1 MFRII
6 VFLGIFALFAFAENC
21 DFSNEA
27 QRECEIDIKNPPLML
42 HKFAKA
48 DGSEYSEY
56 RACINGGDIEI
67 DNARFEVL
75 DCSMVESKS
84 GNLTE
89 GVSITNGKNLLKN
102 KIVTLKQD
110 NVLMRVAGDLIVDSG
125 VRFNIKNPKNFVVEI
140 IEGTNTKSNL
150 VLERGALLK
159 ISSLIMPEGRNSSV
173 WLNTFYGGIYERE
186 FIDTINQKNP
196 KLRGEMETLL
206 NIDDMFALSRDGESV
221 LSFNGNIFCGPEV
234 NPLDLNIKDYTLKR
248 LFRTKNNSTASPN
261 KANAVCDVREGGC
274 FDNILNFSN
283 QKIDTKNYKIATAKA
298 NIIPT
303 YEIFIESGKI
313 ISSDNRNIA
322 SIAPNA
328 KINEQNFGKCETPTK
343 VAFEKAVIDEYLAS
357 NGLIAPKDATKIA
370 QNASGATDSTKDSSA
385 NLSGESKEALVAQ
398 NEADNHSPIKAEL
411 QAELDENIQDLLKT
425 FGIKKETE
433 TATDSAQVAQK
444 AEDSSKDLAQNAK
457 DSSKSTADSPKAVAD
472 SSTPNKESQKELE
485 VAQDSTKKAE
495 TEKTAKSAESTKS
508 AEVAKT
514 DESKE
519 TKKDSKSTQI
529 AQDSTKKEVESSAD
543 STKQA
548 ESKQIAKAEDSTK
561 SATKP
566 ATKSAESKE
575 PKETKDLATKD
586 SKQSPQTTESSAD
599 SKAIAKAE
607 PKAESQPESKPK
619 EAPKATDSKAES
631 KQTQIADANKAD
643 DENLK
648 KALLEPEKKID
659 KQPDRKPKPAG
670 KDEFFIV
677 EKDAYNKLNKDCY
690 GDLKCLY
697 KALQPYD
704 GVVWSKKSSKDKQ
717 NTLYFVNLSDDNITI
732 DCEVRN
738 YYGKNLKKSY
748 ALSHINKI
756 AALDMKFE
764 SSYDRTQVICKTP
777 KTTKATNKIIV
788 TPASFDLKYHF
799 ANEGTGA
806 IPTLKAGIIKI
817 TFDES
822 RALTLEGDVDNG
834 FSGNLAMQNLT
845 FTQKNKCDGAPNAD
859 ITAPNGMNLRFK
871 KGYLQN
877 HYADISANTIAFGH
891 LNMDFKIA
899 NNDNSCVDGIS
910 SGLEPQCISAN
921 IAKDISII
929 PANFRV
935 KTDILA
941 DNGSNQIAYY
951 GQIDDKRTF
960 RYNPLLSVDIEAL
973 DGDNKPI
980 DVNKSCNYGSIE
992 LSLKNDKLIEFKRS
1006 SSDRLNSRIMAYLR
1020 DFEKPTGTNL
1030 KAYFGISKIVDKY
1043 KNSRTITQSDA
1054 VEPIEVTLTDF
1065 QFNVRFKNG
1074 KSQFDYDN
1082 VEVYDR
1088 LDENSNP
1095 LGILFV
1101 RGRLQTNDIKGDTE
1115 TSPSLI
1121 AKYAIYCKSCDKQIL
1136 AKYLQSEPEIES
1148 PYWYI
1153 NNKHPSGLYLSNA
1166 FIKIPQNSK
1175 NRIEIQNSNNAL
1187 EGRQQ
1192 ITFKGKKSGIYAIAI
1207 AQRSTEFAPY
1217 LNYSEDYKNTYI
1229 SNSFNV
1235 MISEPERKD
1244 ILLDIE
1250 TIKKEDSE
1258 AKSTPKVAPKVTPKS
1273 AQKSTPKPKP
1283 TAQKVQNKDGVWL
1296 DIEE

>member
-48 DGSEYSEY
+48 DGSEYAEY

-102 KIVTLKQD
+102 KIVSLKQD
-110 NVLMRVAGDLIVDSG
+110 NVLMRVAGDLIIDSG

-221 LSFNGNIFCGPEV
+221 LGFNGNIFCGPAV
-234 NPLDLNIKDYTLKR
+234 NPMDLSNKDYTLKR

-261 KANAVCDVREGGC
+261 KANAVCSVKEGGC
-274 FDNILNFSN
+274 FDNLVNFSN

-343 VAFEKAVIDEYLAS
+343 VAFEKAVIDEYLAA
-357 NGLIAPKDATKIA
+357 NGLSAPKDTATKIA
-370 QNASGATDSTKDSSA
+370 QNANQNASGTTDSAKDSSA
-385 NLSGESKEALVAQ
+385 DLSGESKEALLAQ
-398 NEADNHSPIKAEL
+398 NEAEAHSPINAEL

-425 FGIKKETE
+425 FGIKKEAE
-433 TATDSAQVAQK
+433 TTADSAQK
-444 AEDSSKDLAQNAK
+444 AEDLGKSK
-457 DSSKSTADSPKAVAD
+457 ADSPKAVAD

-485 VAQDSTKKAE
+485 VAQDST
-495 TEKTAKSAESTKS
+495 AESTKSTEATKS

-514 DESKE
+514 AESKAESKE
-519 TKKDSKSTQI
+519 TQKDSKQSPKSTQI
-529 AQDSTKKEVESSAD
+529 AQDSTKDEAKSVAD

-566 ATKSAESKE
+566 AESKE

-586 SKQSPQTTESSAD
+586 SKKSPKTTESSAD

-607 PKAESQPESKPK
+607 PKAESQPK
-619 EAPKATDSKAES
+619 EAPKATDSKAQSEPE
-631 KQTQIADANKAD
+631 KVANADKAD
-643 DENLK
+643 DEKLK
-648 KALLEPEKKID
+648 QALLDEKVEKKID

-748 ALSHINKI
+748 ALSHTNKI

-764 SSYDRTQVICKTP
+764 SSHDRTQVICKTP

-817 TFDES
+817 AFDES

-845 FTQKNKCDGAPNAD
+845 FTQKNKCDGAPNVD
-859 ITAPNGMNLRFK
+859 ISAPNGVNLRFK

-899 NNDNSCVDGIS
+899 NNDNSCVSGIS
-910 SGLEPQCISAN
+910 SGLEPLCTSAN

-1006 SSDRLNSRIMAYLR
+1006 SSDRLNSRIVSYLR
-1020 DFEKPTGTNL
+1020 DFEKPAGTNL

-1043 KNSRTITQSDA
+1043 KNSRTITPNDA

-1082 VEVYDR
+1082 IEVYDR

-1258 AKSTPKVAPKVTPKS
+1258 AKSTPKVAPKS
-1273 AQKSTPKPKP
+1273 AQKSAPKPKT
-1283 TAQKVQNKDGVWL
+1283 TAQKVQSKDGVWL

>member
-1 MFRII
+1 MLRII
-6 VFLGIFALFAFAENC
+6 VSLGIVLLFAFAENC
-21 DFSNEA
+21 DFTNEA
-27 QRECEIDIKNPPLML
+27 QSECEIDIKNPPLML
-42 HKFAKA
+42 HKFDKA
-48 DGSEYSEY
+48 DGSEYAEY

-67 DNARFEVL
+67 DNARYEVL

-89 GVSITNGKNLLKN
+89 GISITNNKNLLKN
-102 KIVTLKQD
+102 KIITLKQD
-110 NVLMRVAGDLIVDSG
+110 NVLMRVAGDLIIDSG

-206 NIDDMFALSRDGESV
+206 NVDDMLALSRDGESV
-221 LSFNGNIFCGPEV
+221 LGFNGNIFCGPKV
-234 NPLDLNIKDYTLKR
+234 NPLDLSNKDYTLKR
-248 LFRTKNNSTASPN
+248 LFRTKNNSATSPN
-261 KANAVCDVREGGC
+261 KSNAICDVKEGGC

-283 QKIDTKNYKIATAKA
+283 QKIDAKNYKIATARA

-328 KINEQNFGKCETPTK
+328 NLNEQNYGKCETPTK
-343 VAFEKAVIDEYLAS
+343 VAFEKAIIDEYLLAM
-357 NGLIAPKDATKIA
+357 GGGKKAKD
-370 QNASGATDSTKDSSA
+370 SSEVGTDSTKAVADSS
-385 NLSGESKEALVAQ
+385 ESLKSKGDEVAQ
-398 NEADNHSPIKAEL
+398 NSTDKDAHSPINAEM

-425 FGIKKETE
+425 FGIKKEPKANLTQK
-433 TATDSAQVAQK
+433 TQDSN
-444 AEDSSKDLAQNAK
+444 KDLPKETK
-457 DSSKSTADSPKAVAD
+457 DSNTDLAKETADSK
-472 SSTPNKESQKELE
+472 QKIIE
-485 VAQDSTKKAE
+485 VAQDSKQDSSP
-495 TEKTAKSAESTKS
+495 KSAESAKETAESTKPTEIAKTAEKPAQSKPKSKQPTESKQLTKMAKKDETKS
-508 AEVAKT
+508 
-514 DESKE
+514 D
-519 TKKDSKSTQI
+519 KSTQI
-529 AQDSTKKEVESSAD
+529 TQDSAKDSSQDSAKIAVDSTQKAD
-543 STKQA
+543 SAPKAETKT
-548 ESKQIAKAEDSTK
+548 ESKPTQIAEAPKSTDFKAKSKPESKAK
-561 SATKP
+561 SATKQAIDSTP
-566 ATKSAESKE
+566 KTQEKATT
-575 PKETKDLATKD
+575 ETKT
-586 SKQSPQTTESSAD
+586 
-599 SKAIAKAE
+599 
-607 PKAESQPESKPK
+607 
-619 EAPKATDSKAES
+619 
-631 KQTQIADANKAD
+631 ANID

-648 KALLEPEKKID
+648 TALLEPEKKLD

-670 KDEFFIV
+670 KDEFLIV
-677 EKDAYNKLNKDCY
+677 EKDAYEKLNRDCY

-697 KALQPYD
+697 NTLQPYD

-717 NTLYFVNLSDDNITI
+717 NTLYFVNLSDDNLKLE
-732 DCEVRN
+732 CEVRN

-748 ALSHINKI
+748 ALSHTNKI

-799 ANEGTGA
+799 ANEGTSA

-817 TFDES
+817 AFDES
-822 RALTLEGDVDNG
+822 RALTMEGDVDNG
-834 FSGNLAMQNLT
+834 FGGNLAVQNLT
-845 FTQKNKCDGAPNAD
+845 FTQKNKCDGSVNANVSV
-859 ITAPNGMNLRFK
+859 PEGLNLRFK

-877 HYADISANTIAFGH
+877 AYADISANTIAFGH
-891 LNMDFKIA
+891 LNIDFKIA
-899 NNDNSCVDGIS
+899 NDDNSCVNGIS
-910 SGLEPQCISAN
+910 SGLEPQCTSAN

-951 GQIDDKRTF
+951 GQIDDKHTF

-973 DGDNKPI
+973 DSDNKPI

-1006 SSDRLNSRIMAYLR
+1006 SSDRLNSRIVAYLR
-1020 DFEKPTGTNL
+1020 DFEKPAGTNL

-1043 KNSRTITQSDA
+1043 KNSRTIAQSDA
-1054 VEPIEVTLTDF
+1054 IEPNEVTLTDF
-1065 QFNVRFKNG
+1065 RFNIRFKNG

-1082 VEVYDR
+1082 VDVYDR
-1088 LDENSNP
+1088 LDEHSNP

-1101 RGRLQTNDIKGDTE
+1101 RGKLQTNDIKGDTE
-1115 TSPSLI
+1115 SSPSLI
-1121 AKYAIYCKSCDKQIL
+1121 AKYAIYCKSCDKKIL

-1148 PYWYI
+1148 QYWYI
-1153 NNKHPSGLYLSNA
+1153 NNKHPSGLYLSNS
-1166 FIKIPQNSK
+1166 FIKVAQNSK
-1175 NRIEIQNSNNAL
+1175 NRIEIQNSNRAL

-1192 ITFKGKKSGIYAIAI
+1192 IVFKGKKSGIYPIAI

-1217 LNYSEDYKNTYI
+1217 LNYNDKYKNTYL

-1250 TIKKEDSE
+1250 TIKKEDS
-1258 AKSTPKVAPKVTPKS
+1258 TPKSNVAPKPASKHATKTTAPK
-1273 AQKSTPKPKP
+1273 A
-1283 TAQKVQNKDGVWL
+1283 QNKDDIWL

>member
-1 MFRII
+1 MFRVI
-6 VFLGIFALFAFAENC
+6 VSLGIVLLFAFAENC
-21 DFSNEA
+21 DFTNEA
-27 QRECEIDIKNPPLML
+27 QSECEIDIKNPPLML

-48 DGSEYSEY
+48 DGSEYAEY

-67 DNARFEVL
+67 DNVRYEVL

-89 GVSITNGKNLLKN
+89 GISITNNKNLLKN

-110 NVLMRVAGDLIVDSG
+110 NVLMRVAGDLIIDSG

-206 NIDDMFALSRDGESV
+206 NVDDILALSRDGESV
-221 LSFNGNIFCGPEV
+221 LGFNGNIFCGPKV
-234 NPLDLNIKDYTLKR
+234 NPLDLSNKDYTLKR
-248 LFRTKNNSTASPN
+248 LFRTKNNSATSPN
-261 KANAVCDVREGGC
+261 KSNAICDVKEGGC

-283 QKIDTKNYKIATAKA
+283 QKIDAKNYKIATARA

-328 KINEQNFGKCETPTK
+328 NLNEQNYGKCETPTK
-343 VAFEKAVIDEYLAS
+343 VAFEKAVIDEYLLAM
-357 NGLIAPKDATKIA
+357 GGGKKAKD
-370 QNASGATDSTKDSSA
+370 SSEVGTDSTKAVADSS
-385 NLSGESKEALVAQ
+385 ESLKSKGDEVAQ
-398 NEADNHSPIKAEL
+398 NSTDKDAHSPINAEM

-425 FGIKKETE
+425 FGIKKEPE
-433 TATDSAQVAQK
+433 ANLAQK
-444 AEDSSKDLAQNAK
+444 AQDSNKNLPKEAK
-457 DSSKSTADSPKAVAD
+457 DSNADLAKETADSK
-472 SSTPNKESQKELE
+472 QKIAE
-485 VAQDSTKKAE
+485 VAQDSKQDSSP
-495 TEKTAKSAESTKS
+495 KSAESAKETAESTKPTAIAKTAEKPAQSKPKSKQPTESKQLTKMAKKDETKS
-508 AEVAKT
+508 
-514 DESKE
+514 D
-519 TKKDSKSTQI
+519 KSTQI
-529 AQDSTKKEVESSAD
+529 TQDSAKDSSQDSAKIAVDSTQKAD
-543 STKQA
+543 SA
-548 ESKQIAKAEDSTK
+548 
-561 SATKP
+561 
-566 ATKSAESKE
+566 
-575 PKETKDLATKD
+575 
-586 SKQSPQTTESSAD
+586 
-599 SKAIAKAE
+599 
-607 PKAESQPESKPK
+607 PKAEAKTESKPTQIA
-619 EAPKATDSKAES
+619 EAPKSTDSKAES
-631 KQTQIADANKAD
+631 ATKQATDSTPKTQETETKTANID

-648 KALLEPEKKID
+648 TALLEPEKKLD

-670 KDEFFIV
+670 KDEFLIV
-677 EKDAYNKLNKDCY
+677 EKDAYEKLNRDCY

-697 KALQPYD
+697 NTLQPYD

-717 NTLYFVNLSDDNITI
+717 NTLYFVNLSDDNLKLE
-732 DCEVRN
+732 CEVRN

-748 ALSHINKI
+748 ALSHTNKI
-756 AALDMKFE
+756 AALDIKFE

-799 ANEGTGA
+799 ANEGTSA

-817 TFDES
+817 AFDES
-822 RALTLEGDVDNG
+822 RALTMEGDVDNG
-834 FSGNLAMQNLT
+834 FGGNLAVQNLT
-845 FTQKNKCDGAPNAD
+845 FTQKNKCDGSVNANVSV
-859 ITAPNGMNLRFK
+859 PEGLNLRFK

-877 HYADISANTIAFGH
+877 AYADISANTIAFGH
-891 LNMDFKIA
+891 LNIDFKIA
-899 NNDNSCVDGIS
+899 NDDNSCVNGIS
-910 SGLEPQCISAN
+910 SGLEPQCTSAN

-951 GQIDDKRTF
+951 GQIDDKHTF

-973 DGDNKPI
+973 DSDNKPI

-1006 SSDRLNSRIMAYLR
+1006 SSDRLNSRIVAYLR
-1020 DFEKPTGTNL
+1020 DFEKPAGTNL

-1043 KNSRTITQSDA
+1043 KNYRTIAQSDA
-1054 VEPIEVTLTDF
+1054 IEPNEVTLTDF
-1065 QFNVRFKNG
+1065 RFNIRFKNG

-1082 VEVYDR
+1082 VDVYDR
-1088 LDENSNP
+1088 LDEHSNP

-1101 RGRLQTNDIKGDTE
+1101 RGKLQTNDIKGDTE
-1115 TSPSLI
+1115 SSPSLI

-1148 PYWYI
+1148 QYWYI
-1153 NNKHPSGLYLSNA
+1153 NNKHPSGLYLSNS
-1166 FIKIPQNSK
+1166 FIKVAQNSK
-1175 NRIEIQNSNNAL
+1175 NRIEIQNSNRAL

-1192 ITFKGKKSGIYAIAI
+1192 IVFKGKKSGIYPIAI

-1217 LNYSEDYKNTYI
+1217 LNYNDKYKNTYL

-1250 TIKKEDSE
+1250 TIKKEDS
-1258 AKSTPKVAPKVTPKS
+1258 TPKSNVAPKPAPKS
-1273 AQKSTPKPKP
+1273 TAPK
-1283 TAQKVQNKDGVWL
+1283 AQNKDGVRL